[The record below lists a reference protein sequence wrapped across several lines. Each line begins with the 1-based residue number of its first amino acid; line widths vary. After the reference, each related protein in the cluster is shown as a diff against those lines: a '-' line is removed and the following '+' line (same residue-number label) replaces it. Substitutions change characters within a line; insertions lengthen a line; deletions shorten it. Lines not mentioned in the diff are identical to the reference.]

1 MSRRKLTTSSAT
13 WWAFDSAE
21 LSETYHIHPVPM
33 WQQLLPLSSFLA
45 TLVNR
50 WHITHMV
57 SPPLPPYL
65 EFTHRAHLAG
75 LMMYVVPEA
84 LVRLLLLCCSY
95 GMKHDETIHPQTAKK
110 YLIVLDM
117 LSHLKVGWDRKS
129 VSGRAGSTMI
139 FMSAALWS
147 WKWWQLRKQ
156 MAREEARGGT
166 YKVWLW
172 AQYLWDW
179 DTPGPIGSPCSKQHF
194 PDWRTC

>member
-1 MSRRKLTTSSAT
+1 MTTTPA
-13 WWAFDSAE
+13 
-21 LSETYHIHPVPM
+21 
-33 WQQLLPLSSFLA
+33 SFILLA

-117 LSHLKVGWDRKS
+117 LSHLKVG
-129 VSGRAGSTMI
+129 
-139 FMSAALWS
+139 
-147 WKWWQLRKQ
+147 
-156 MAREEARGGT
+156 
-166 YKVWLW
+166 
-172 AQYLWDW
+172 
-179 DTPGPIGSPCSKQHF
+179 
-194 PDWRTC
+194 

>member
-45 TLVNR
+45 TLINR

-110 YLIVLDM
+110 ISDRTWHVFSSESGMRQKIIEWKSWIYNDFHVCCAVK
-117 LSHLKVGWDRKS
+117 LKMVAAAQTNGK
-129 VSGRAGSTMI
+129 GRSTRWN
-139 FMSAALWS
+139 L
-147 WKWWQLRKQ
+147 
-156 MAREEARGGT
+156 
-166 YKVWLW
+166 
-172 AQYLWDW
+172 
-179 DTPGPIGSPCSKQHF
+179 
-194 PDWRTC
+194 